1 MEEIWKPVC
10 GFEEKYYIS
19 SKGYL
24 KNIQTDKI
32 LKMTNKYGDYFSVV
46 LYLNE
51 KRKSTRIHRLVAEA
65 FIPNP
70 DNKPQVNHIDG
81 NKQNNCV
88 ENLEW
93 VTAKQNLE
101 HAYNNN
107 LSNKFF
113 LKELNEK
120 RIKSGYYG
128 TQEHL
133 KNRKNK
139 KCSPRK
145 QYKIYQYSTNMEFIA
160 KYNSS
165 KEASKH
171 TGVCSRNILHCI
183 NHKEGRTQ
191 AGGFKWIKESEVVNC
206 EKSI

>member
-19 SKGYL
+19 SKGSL

-46 LYLNE
+46 LY
-51 KRKSTRIHRLVAEA
+51 
-65 FIPNP
+65 
-70 DNKPQVNHIDG
+70 
-81 NKQNNCV
+81 
-88 ENLEW
+88 
-93 VTAKQNLE
+93 
-101 HAYNNN
+101 
-107 LSNKFF
+107 
-113 LKELNEK
+113 LNEK

>member
-1 MEEIWKPVC
+1 MKL
-10 GFEEKYYIS
+10 EEKYYIS
-19 SKGYL
+19 SKGSL

-113 LKELNEK
+113 LKELALLHSK
-120 RIKSGYYG
+120 SHYYIK
-128 TQEHL
+128 
-133 KNRKNK
+133 
-139 KCSPRK
+139 
-145 QYKIYQYSTNMEFIA
+145 
-160 KYNSS
+160 
-165 KEASKH
+165 
-171 TGVCSRNILHCI
+171 
-183 NHKEGRTQ
+183 
-191 AGGFKWIKESEVVNC
+191 VN
-206 EKSI
+206 